1 MQKFGEFIVNH
12 RRLII
17 IICLLLLIPSIIG
30 IKATKINYDIL
41 SYLPD
46 TVDTVKGQNILTDE
60 FGVGSYSIV
69 IIDNKMK
76 DKIMMF
82 LFKKTLYDNAT
93 TLNLADDAEQYYNEM
108 LNLLDMRTCNCTID
122 DCKNCKDGY
131 CELCK

>member
-1 MQKFGEFIVNH
+1 MEMNESLYYAEIKLLTTYCHN
-12 RRLII
+12 
-17 IICLLLLIPSIIG
+17 CLDN
-30 IKATKINYDIL
+30 KIN
-41 SYLPD
+41 
-46 TVDTVKGQNILTDE
+46 
-60 FGVGSYSIV
+60 
-69 IIDNKMK
+69 

-82 LFKKTLYDNAT
+82 LFKKTHYDNAT

>member
-1 MQKFGEFIVNH
+1 MEMNESLYYAEIKLLTTYCHN
-12 RRLII
+12 
-17 IICLLLLIPSIIG
+17 CL
-30 IKATKINYDIL
+30 
-41 SYLPD
+41 
-46 TVDTVKGQNILTDE
+46 
-60 FGVGSYSIV
+60 
-69 IIDNKMK
+69 DNKMK

-82 LFKKTLYDNAT
+82 LFKKTLYDSAT

>member
-1 MQKFGEFIVNH
+1 MEMNESLYYAEIKLLTTYCHN
-12 RRLII
+12 
-17 IICLLLLIPSIIG
+17 CL
-30 IKATKINYDIL
+30 
-41 SYLPD
+41 
-46 TVDTVKGQNILTDE
+46 
-60 FGVGSYSIV
+60 
-69 IIDNKMK
+69 DNKMK
-76 DKIMMF
+76 DTIMMF